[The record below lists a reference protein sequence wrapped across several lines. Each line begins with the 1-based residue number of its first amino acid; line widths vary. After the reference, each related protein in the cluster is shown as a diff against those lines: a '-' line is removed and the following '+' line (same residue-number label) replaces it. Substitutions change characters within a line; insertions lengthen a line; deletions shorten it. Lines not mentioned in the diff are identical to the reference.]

1 MKLTQADII
10 NIATLARLDLSEIEK
25 QMYADQ
31 LSVVLDYI
39 EMLNEVD
46 TAGVE
51 ETCQVT
57 GLKNVVR
64 EDEAVECDSD
74 TIKKMINQFPDKM
87 GDLLKV
93 NAVFV
98 DND

>member
-1 MKLTQADII
+1 MKLTQKDIA
-10 NIATLARLDLSEIEK
+10 NIATLARLDLSEKEK

-46 TAGVE
+46 TEGVE

-57 GLKNVVR
+57 GLKNAAR
-64 EDEAVECDSD
+64 QDEIIECDSD
-74 TIKKMINQFPDKM
+74 TRKKIINQFPDKM

-93 NAVFV
+93 KAIFINE
-98 DND
+98 N